1 MYSNQYFYHN
11 PYFNVR
17 SDYDRQIINDIQ
29 KAINGEYSAIACY
42 QELAQIAPTQNER
55 NQILEIRKDEIRHF
69 EEFRKIY
76 TNLTGKQPTAEITEG
91 CPNMYREGLES
102 AFRDEQET
110 VDFYLDIADS
120 TQDISIKETFL
131 RASADEQNHAVW
143 FSFFLQNQRVTN
155 TIRQNEESYG
165 AKGALNALTLTL
177 PQMLTYALQDEYLAQ
192 ARYDNI
198 LGTFG
203 NIRTFV
209 QIKEA
214 EMRHINSLLTLFE
227 RYQVP
232 LPIDISQSF
241 VITPENVKTAYA
253 TGVQGEID
261 NIAMYEKFL
270 TYNIPSDV
278 RTVFT
283 QLRNASRNHL
293 NAFERG
299 LARTL

>member
-1 MYSNQYFYHN
+1 MYSNQYFYQNN

-17 SDYDRQIINDIQ
+17 LDYGRQIINDIQ

-42 QELAQIAPTQNER
+42 QALAQIAPTQDER
-55 NQILEIRKDEIRHF
+55 NKILEIRKDEIRHF

-76 TNLTGKQPTAEITEG
+76 TNLTGNEPTAEITEG
-91 CPNMYREGLES
+91 CPNKYREGLEV

-120 TQDISIKETFL
+120 TQDISIKETFH
-131 RASADEQNHAVW
+131 RALADEQNHAVW
-143 FSFFLQNQRVTN
+143 FLFFLEKHRVTN
-155 TIRQNEESYG
+155 TIRQNEENYG
-165 AKGALNALTLTL
+165 AKGALNAPTLTL
-177 PQMLTYALQDEYLAQ
+177 PQMLTYALQDEFLAQ

-203 NIRTFV
+203 NIRTFA

-214 EMRHINSLLTLFE
+214 EMRHITALLPLLE

-241 VITPENVKTAYA
+241 IITPENLKSAYA
-253 TGVQGEID
+253 NGVQGRD
-261 NIAMYEKFL
+261 RQYCN
-270 TYNIPSDV
+270 V
-278 RTVFT
+278 
-283 QLRNASRNHL
+283 
-293 NAFERG
+293 
-299 LARTL
+299 